1 MQEGSASCK
10 GSQALGVRAP
20 FSVFRHL
27 WHLRKVA
34 QIAMLGCIG
43 SATFAPVRGGP
54 RVRGDP
60 PSPLSNVPGSLVG
73 SPQRA
78 IDRQR
83 YDENEDLSDV
93 EEIVSV
99 RGFSLEEKLRSQ
111 LYQGDFVHAMEGKG
125 EAPPLLA
132 VLCAEGQHAR
142 GEGAAC
148 GWVCISRP
156 RPPFQGIR

>member
-1 MQEGSASCK
+1 MYRQLGLGGVSPFFCFSASLAFAQSYSDCNAGVQWAR
-10 GSQALGVRAP
+10 GSCTC
-20 FSVFRHL
+20 L
-27 WHLRKVA
+27 WWA
-34 QIAMLGCIG
+34 QCE
-43 SATFAPVRGGP
+43 R
-54 RVRGDP
+54 RP

-73 SPQRA
+73 FPQRA

-132 VLCAEGQHAR
+132 ALCAEGQRAR
-142 GEGAAC
+142 GEGAAG
-148 GWVCISRP
+148 GWVRISRP

>member
-1 MQEGSASCK
+1 M
-10 GSQALGVRAP
+10 
-20 FSVFRHL
+20 
-27 WHLRKVA
+27 
-34 QIAMLGCIG
+34 
-43 SATFAPVRGGP
+43 
-54 RVRGDP
+54 RGDP

-125 EAPPLLA
+125 EAPLSPGCT
-132 VLCAEGQHAR
+132 LCRGPAR
-142 GEGAAC
+142 TWGGSCLWLGSYFAPASPIP
-148 GWVCISRP
+148 GDPVTKRD
-156 RPPFQGIR
+156 